1 MSNDANVR
9 RFQVE
14 LVDVIR
20 NRVPA
25 QAALIMQK
33 IASQALR
40 GVVFASP
47 VDTGRFRGNWQMQQG
62 GPAASVLERTD
73 PSGSVTMA
81 AGEAV
86 IARATIDAPLWMTNN
101 VPYAGRL
108 EDGHSQQAPEGVLGI
123 TVERLR
129 SQFGR
134 TRL

>member
-14 LVDVIR
+14 IADVIR

-25 QAALIMQK
+25 QAAVIMQK
-33 IASQALR
+33 IALQALR

-47 VDTGRFRGNWQMQQG
+47 VDTGRFRGNWQVQQG
-62 GPAASVLERTD
+62 GAATAVLERAD
-73 PSGSVTMA
+73 PSGSTTMA

-86 IARATIDAPLWMTNN
+86 IARATIDAPLWLTNN

-108 EDGHSQQAPEGVLGI
+108 EDGHSEQAPEGVLGI
-123 TVERLR
+123 TVERIR

>member
-14 LVDVIR
+14 LADVIR

-25 QAALIMQK
+25 QAAVIMQK
-33 IASQALR
+33 IALQALQ
-40 GVVFASP
+40 GVVRASP
-47 VDTGRFRGNWQMQQG
+47 VDTGRFRGNWQMQAG
-62 GPAASVLERTD
+62 TPATGVLDRLD
-73 PSGSVTMA
+73 PSGSAALA
-81 AGEAV
+81 AGESV
-86 IARATIDAPLWMTNN
+86 IAQATIDAPLWLTNN

-108 EDGHSQQAPEGVLGI
+108 EDGHSDQAPEGVLGI

>member
-9 RFQVE
+9 RFQLE
-14 LVDVIR
+14 LADVIR

-25 QAALIMQK
+25 QAAVIVRKVAQ
-33 IASQALR
+33 QALQ
-40 GVVFASP
+40 GVVRSSP
-47 VDTGRFRGNWQMQQG
+47 VDTGRFRGNWQMQAG
-62 GPAASVLERTD
+62 TPATGVLDRLD
-73 PSGSVTMA
+73 PSGSAALA
-81 AGEAV
+81 AGESV
-86 IARATIDAPLWMTNN
+86 IAQATIDAPLWLTNN

-108 EDGHSQQAPEGVLGI
+108 EDGHSDQAPEGVLGI

>member
-9 RFQVE
+9 RFQIE
-14 LVDVIR
+14 LADVIR

-25 QAALIMQK
+25 QATVIVRKVAQ
-33 IASQALR
+33 QALQ
-40 GVVFASP
+40 GVVRASP
-47 VDTGRFRGNWQMQQG
+47 VDTGRFRGNWQMQIG
-62 GPAASVLERTD
+62 TPAAGAIDRLD
-73 PSGSVTMA
+73 PSGAAALA
-81 AGEAV
+81 AGEPV
-86 IARATIDAPLWMTNN
+86 IAQATIDAPLWLTNN

-108 EDGHSQQAPEGVLGI
+108 EDGHSDQAPEGVLGI